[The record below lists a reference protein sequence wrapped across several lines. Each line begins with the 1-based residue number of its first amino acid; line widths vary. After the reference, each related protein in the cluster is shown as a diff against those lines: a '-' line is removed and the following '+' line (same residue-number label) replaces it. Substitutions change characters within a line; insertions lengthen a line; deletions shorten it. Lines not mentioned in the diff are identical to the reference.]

1 MTEKIVFESP
11 QVTGALER
19 MAKAMAAPE
28 VWLIGIRR
36 GGSRVADRLQALLA
50 ASGSQVHRGDL
61 DISFYRDDL
70 DTIGPNPEVR
80 PSRLPFD
87 LSGRTLWLVDD
98 VLYTG
103 RTIRAALGELFDYG
117 RPAGIRLAV
126 LVDRGGRQLPI
137 AADVTGLSHPAPEG
151 YSVKLRYDGD
161 DWCIVEKSFKP

>member
-1 MTEKIVFESP
+1 MSAKTIFETP
-11 QVTGALER
+11 QVDAALAR
-19 MAKAMAAPE
+19 MAEAMAAPE

-36 GGSRVADRLQALLA
+36 GGSHVADRLQALLEA
-50 ASGSQVHRGDL
+50 AGSQVHRGDL

-70 DTIGPNPEVR
+70 DTVGPNPEVR

-87 LSGRTLWLVDD
+87 MNGRMLWLVDD

-126 LVDRGGRQLPI
+126 LVDRGGRELPI
-137 AADVTGLSHPAPEG
+137 AADVTGLPHAAPAG
-151 YSVKLRYDGD
+151 CSVKLDYDEGD
-161 DWCIVEKSFKP
+161 WRIVEKQVTP

>member
-1 MTEKIVFESP
+1 VAERTVFETAE
-11 QVTGALER
+11 VDAALAR
-19 MAKAMAAPE
+19 MAEAMAAPE
-28 VWLIGIRR
+28 AWLIGIRR
-36 GGSRVADRLQALLA
+36 GGSHVADRLQELLA
-50 ASGSQVHRGDL
+50 AAGSQVHRGDL

-87 LSGRTLWLVDD
+87 ISGRTLWLVDD
-98 VLYTG
+98 VLYSG

-137 AADVTGLSHPAPEG
+137 APDVTGLSHPAPEG
-151 YSVKLRYDGD
+151 SSVKLCYDRD
-161 DWCIVEKSFKP
+161 DWCIVEKQVKR

>member
-1 MTEKIVFESP
+1 MTEKILFNSSEVDAALEHMAEAMTSP
-11 QVTGALER
+11 Q
-19 MAKAMAAPE
+19 

-36 GGSRVADRLQALLA
+36 GGSLVADRLQQIL
-50 ASGSQVHRGDL
+50 QNKKCTVHRGDL

-80 PSRLPFD
+80 PSSLPFD
-87 LSGRTLWLVDD
+87 LTGRTLWLVDD

-126 LVDRGGRQLPI
+126 LVDRGGRQIPI
-137 AADVTGLSHPAPEG
+137 AANTTGLSHVAPADS
-151 YSVKLRYDGD
+151 SVKLRYDGD
-161 DWCIVEKSFKP
+161 NWCIVEKQVQP

>member
-1 MTEKIVFESP
+1 VAERTLFEAAA
-11 QVTGALER
+11 VNEALAH
-19 MAKAMAAPE
+19 MAEAMAAPE

-36 GGSRVADRLQALLA
+36 GGSQVADRLQAQLEA
-50 ASGSQVHRGDL
+50 AGSTVHRGDL

-87 LSGRTLWLVDD
+87 ISGRPLWLVDD

-126 LVDRGGRQLPI
+126 LVDRGGRELPI
-137 AADVTGLSHPAPEG
+137 APDLTGLSHPAPEG
-151 YSVKLRYDGD
+151 CSVKLRFD
-161 DWCIVEKSFKP
+161 DTDWSIVEKQVTP